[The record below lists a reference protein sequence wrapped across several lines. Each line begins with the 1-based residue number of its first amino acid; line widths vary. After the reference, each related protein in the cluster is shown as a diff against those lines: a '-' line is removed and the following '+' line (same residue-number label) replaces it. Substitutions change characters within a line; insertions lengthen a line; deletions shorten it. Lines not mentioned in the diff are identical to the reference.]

1 MSFVSTFIS
10 RATPRHPSLT
20 SSELFQTLFVPDS
33 IREAVSDRAWIAA
46 MLEFEAALAAA
57 EARAG
62 LIPAE
67 AADGI
72 AAACERERLDAGA
85 LGREA
90 RAAGNPAVPLV
101 RALTGV
107 VEGDAARYVHWG
119 ATSQDAMD
127 TASSLV
133 SRRALALIDEQ
144 LSAVAAACA
153 RLADEH
159 RSTAM
164 PARTLLQQA
173 LPTTFGLKAAGW
185 LVAVLDAR
193 RRLAAV
199 PLAVELG
206 GAGGTLASLGDQGL
220 RVLGLLA
227 QQLELEEPVVPWHTS
242 RGHIAELGAALA
254 LAAGTLEKI
263 GRDVMLLAQTEVAEV
278 AEPADGDRGA
288 SSTLPQ
294 KRNPV
299 GSALAVAGAR
309 RVHGEASIL
318 LGAMAQEHERGAG
331 GWQAEWEA
339 LGGALAYTGG
349 AAAAVREVLEGLEVR
364 PAQMEENLAA
374 TDGLVLA
381 ESVSMAMSERVGRR
395 QAHELVQAAS
405 RRAVEAGRPLRDEL
419 LDDAEIRAQLSP
431 AEIDRALDP
440 SGYLGSGEAFVERA
454 LRRYRE

>member
-1 MSFVSTFIS
+1 MT
-10 RATPRHPSLT
+10 
-20 SSELFQTLFVPDS
+20 SELFQTLFLPDP

-57 EARAG
+57 EARAEV
-62 LIPAE
+62 IPGE
-67 AADGI
+67 AAAAI
-72 AAACERERLDAGA
+72 AAACDGKRLDAEA
-85 LGREA
+85 LGRAA
-90 RAAGNPAVPLV
+90 RAAGNPAAPLV
-101 RALTGV
+101 RALTEA
-107 VEGDAARYVHWG
+107 VEGDAAHFVHWG
-119 ATSQDAMD
+119 ATSQDTMD
-127 TASSLV
+127 TASMLV
-133 SRRALALIDEQ
+133 ARRAVALIGGE

-159 RSTAM
+159 RGTAM

-206 GAGGTLASLGDQGL
+206 GAGGTLASLGGDGL

-227 QQLELEEPVVPWHTS
+227 EELELAEPVLPWHTARS
-242 RGHIAELGAALA
+242 SVAELGAALA
-254 LAAGTLEKI
+254 LAAGTLEKL
-263 GRDVMLLAQTEVAEV
+263 GHDVTLLAQTEVAEV
-278 AEPADGDRGA
+278 AEPADGDRGG
-288 SSTLPQ
+288 SSTLPH

-299 GSALAVAGAR
+299 GSVLAVACAR
-309 RVHGEASIL
+309 RVRGEASIL

-349 AAAAVREVLEGLEVR
+349 AAAAMREVLEGLEVNPER
-364 PAQMEENLAA
+364 MRENLDA

-381 ESVSMAMSERVGRR
+381 ESVSMAMSEQLGRR
-395 QAHELVQAAS
+395 AAHELVKAAS
-405 RRAVEAGRPLRDEL
+405 RRAVDAGRSLRDEL
-419 LDDAEIRAQLSP
+419 LDDPEIRTRLSP
-431 AEIDRALDP
+431 TEIDRALDP
-440 SGYLGSGEAFVERA
+440 AGYLGSEHAFVERA
-454 LRRYRE
+454 LRRYREERL